1 MRPNKPGVSSQL
13 AAIAHVKAM
22 SLKFYE
28 ESIADSVKYSRIYTE
43 SWDTET
49 SPNIPSKI
57 ITQHILLN
65 TDSVNAVKQYYEQ
78 GKTCILNFASYKNPG
93 GGFLTGSIAQEEALC
108 HESTLYNILS
118 NEKFKPFYEYN
129 NQHLNRGSYKNRAIY
144 SPRVAF
150 VDNNKELVCKAD
162 VLTCAAPNYC
172 YHIAQR
178 VSQKDNFDALASRIS
193 FIKKILMDNGVRI
206 AILGAYGCGVFHQ
219 DPCTV
224 CRLFLD
230 IFAENN
236 GPIEKVIYAIP
247 GGKNYA
253 MFARVMEFNR

>member
-22 SLKFYE
+22 SIKFYE
-28 ESIADSVKYSRIYTE
+28 ESTADSVKYSRIYTE

-78 GKTCILNFASYKNPG
+78 GKTCVLNFASYKNPG

-108 HESTLYNILS
+108 HESTLYNVLS

-162 VLTCAAPNYC
+162 VLTCAAPNFSV
-172 YHIAQR
+172 AQR
-178 VSQKDNFDALASRIS
+178 YGNFTKEENSEALRSRIR
-193 FIKKILMDNGVRI
+193 FILSIMSENQVDT
-206 AILGAYGCGVFHQ
+206 AILGAFGCGVFAQ
-219 DPCTV
+219 DPYEVAT
-224 CRLFLD
+224 
-230 IFAENN
+230 IFEKELQNI
-236 GPIEKVIYAIP
+236 PIPKAIFTIP
-247 GGKNYA
+247 GGKNLEA
-253 MFARVMEFNR
+253 FRKILLG

>member
-28 ESIADSVKYSRIYTE
+28 ESIADSVKYSRIHTE

-129 NQHLNRGSYKNRAIY
+129 NSIACLQHK
-144 SPRVAF
+144 F
-150 VDNNKELVCKAD
+150 NN
-162 VLTCAAPNYC
+162 Y
-172 YHIAQR
+172 Y
-178 VSQKDNFDALASRIS
+178 
-193 FIKKILMDNGVRI
+193 
-206 AILGAYGCGVFHQ
+206 Y
-219 DPCTV
+219 
-224 CRLFLD
+224 
-230 IFAENN
+230 
-236 GPIEKVIYAIP
+236 
-247 GGKNYA
+247 
-253 MFARVMEFNR
+253 